1 MPLERVERKY
11 PEPDTWSMPV
21 ITVQSSPMSVEKKR
35 EAAKAMTEDL
45 SRISGI
51 PAEKI
56 TVLFQELPVENIST
70 GGVLLSD
77 ARKA

>member
-1 MPLERVERKY
+1 
-11 PEPDTWSMPV
+11 
-21 ITVQSSPMSVEKKR
+21 MSVEKKR
-35 EAAKAMTEDL
+35 EAARAMTEDF

>member
-1 MPLERVERKY
+1 
-11 PEPDTWSMPV
+11 MPV

>member
-1 MPLERVERKY
+1 
-11 PEPDTWSMPV
+11 MPV

-35 EAAKAMTEDL
+35 GAAKAMTEDL

>member
-1 MPLERVERKY
+1 
-11 PEPDTWSMPV
+11 MPV

-35 EAAKAMTEDL
+35 EVARAMTEDL

-77 ARKA
+77 SRKA

>member
-1 MPLERVERKY
+1 
-11 PEPDTWSMPV
+11 MPV

-56 TVLFQELPVENIST
+56 TVLF
-70 GGVLLSD
+70 
-77 ARKA
+77 